1 MFSLKTENVYVSSF
15 HHKAMTTATA
25 LAVAAAAAAVTAA
38 AVAVA
43 ATAAAALGEATY
55 SVNVCAL
62 SALCGTVR
70 TPTTHAC
77 EMRYTTS
84 VSERGGDPWPAS

>member
-1 MFSLKTENVYVSSF
+1 MNRVRHGMFSLKTENVNVSSF
-15 HHKAMTTATA
+15 HHKAMITATA
-25 LAVAAAAAAVTAA
+25 LAVAVTAA
-38 AVAVA
+38 AA
-43 ATAAAALGEATY
+43 AAAALGDATY

-70 TPTTHAC
+70 TPTTQAC